1 MANKKTD
8 PENLPSLVVE
18 YKVPR
23 GKDSEWIGK
32 RHALEDWL
40 DALLRKHKLG
50 DCDGG
55 SIGSGSMEVFCDV
68 TNYAKAKALVLKAIK
83 ATPYADFERIYKV
96 AAEKPEP
103 EPKARGKAL
112 SFRKGDCV
120 ALREGRRYGAAY
132 VAAVEV
138 NGNHIVVTLDY
149 LDKVKPDLAA
159 FRKMK
164 ALVLTHHAWEQQ
176 VEVTVE
182 SRPTKAVLARAE
194 VVGNAALKFRN
205 VDVGRH
211 NGSWVNWKQ
220 KPDRISREIDR
231 ETSGYRDKGA
241 GKYLSYS
248 SGEWWLVPQ
257 VKMQRRW
264 DATQAKKAKR

>member
-1 MANKKTD
+1 MAKKKPD
-8 PENLPSLVVE
+8 SGNLPSLVIE
-18 YKVPR
+18 YRVPR
-23 GKDSEWIGK
+23 GKASTALTK

-55 SIGSGSMEVFCDV
+55 SIGTGTMEVFCDV
-68 TNYAKAKALVLKAIK
+68 TDYAKAKALVVKAIK

-103 EPKARGKAL
+103 KPKGKAVSL
-112 SFRKGDCV
+112 RKGDCV
-120 ALREGRRYGAAY
+120 ALRDGRTYGAAY
-132 VAAVEV
+132 VADVDP
-138 NGNHIVVTLDY
+138 NGNHIVVTLDH
-149 LDKVKPDLAA
+149 LEKARPDLAA

-164 ALVLTHHAWEQQ
+164 ALVLTHHHWEGQ

-182 SRPTKAVLARAE
+182 DRPTKAVLARIE
-194 VVGNAALKFRN
+194 VVGNAALKLRN

-211 NGSWVNWKQ
+211 HGSWVNWKQ
-220 KPDRISREIDR
+220 KPDRITREINR
-231 ETSGYRDKGA
+231 ETAGYRDLGA
-241 GKYLSYS
+241 GKYLAYS
-248 SGEWWLVPQ
+248 GGEWCLAPQ

-264 DATQAKKAKR
+264 DAKQAKKAKP